1 MSTAYCSSTAQF
13 LNTVKTDHVSHAQ
26 YSNYIAAT
34 HNISHSPC
42 TSKRTAH
49 PPLLIPLQTNTKH
62 ICVSGGKM
70 AQDVGMV

>member
-1 MSTAYCSSTAQF
+1 MGTAQF
-13 LNTVKTDHVSHAQ
+13 LQTVETDHICHAQ

-34 HNISHSPC
+34 HNITCSPC
-42 TSKRTAH
+42 TSKCITH
-49 PPLLIPLQTNTKH
+49 QPLPTTTLLYTQLTNTKH